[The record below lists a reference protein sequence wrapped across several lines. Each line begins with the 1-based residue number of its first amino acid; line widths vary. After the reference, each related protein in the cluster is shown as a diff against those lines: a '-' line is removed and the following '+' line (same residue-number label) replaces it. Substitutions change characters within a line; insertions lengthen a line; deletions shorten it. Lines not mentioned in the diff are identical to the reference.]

1 MSKIVKV
8 IGHTSSKYA
17 IVNVN
22 NFDQSMI
29 LGRFDGGLLDRRGG
43 ATPVK
48 IILGRYQFD
57 KNPLIGSLAGINAWN
72 R

>member
-1 MSKIVKV
+1 MADIAL
-8 IGHTSSKYA
+8 Y
-17 IVNVN
+17 
-22 NFDQSMI
+22 FDKSI
-29 LGRFDGGLLDRRGG
+29 ISGRFDAGLMDMRGG
-43 ATPVK
+43 ATAVK

>member
-1 MSKIVKV
+1 
-8 IGHTSSKYA
+8 
-17 IVNVN
+17 
-22 NFDQSMI
+22 MI
-29 LGRFDGGLLDRRGG
+29 PGRFDAGLLDRRGW
-43 ATPVK
+43 ATAVK

>member
-1 MSKIVKV
+1 MADIAL
-8 IGHTSSKYA
+8 Y
-17 IVNVN
+17 
-22 NFDQSMI
+22 FDKSI
-29 LGRFDGGLLDRRGG
+29 ISGRFDGGLLDSRGG
-43 ATPVK
+43 ATAVK